1 MLSYED
7 LFLFI
12 DYSADVEW
20 SSAMRLIEYKGYKSV
35 SLTKFIIPGGCTQVI
50 WDISAEALPNCPSK
64 NVFV

>member
-20 SSAMRLIEYKGYKSV
+20 SYTRTFFEGQFGRASALISHITCVQPSG
-35 SLTKFIIPGGCTQVI
+35 II
-50 WDISAEALPNCPSK
+50 N
-64 NVFV
+64 FVKLADL